1 MTSPVHLGTMLTQ
14 ALDPWAVPPAPG
26 TARPGRVARPARV
39 ASAATAAGADA
50 TITIRR
56 ASPGAA
62 EVRDLAELDSVPAP
76 AGAVLVAE
84 VGGEPVAAIPLDGG
98 PAFANPFRP
107 TAKVVALLEARAAQV
122 RGVTAPAWGRRPRRR
137 LRARLG
143 GVAAA

>member
-1 MTSPVHLGTMLTQ
+1 MTSLVHLGPVLTQ
-14 ALDPWAVPPAPG
+14 ALDPWSASRTPGASRPAP
-26 TARPGRVARPARV
+26 V
-39 ASAATAAGADA
+39 ASTAAVAGVVDET

-56 ASPGAA
+56 AAPGAT
-62 EVRDLAELDSVPAP
+62 EVRDLAELDSVPVP

-84 VGGEPVAAIPLDGG
+84 VGGEPVAAIALDGG

-122 RGVTAPAWGRRPRRR
+122 RGATAPAWGRRRRRR
-137 LRARLG
+137 LHARLG